1 MVDRKP
7 ADATEVVVEQT
18 IRAGTYRLRRRGLLE
33 QWRTDGGIDSAMYD
47 AGLRFERD
55 FEAAHMRDH
64 YGGVMEER
72 LSGVGG
78 TANHE
83 KWVLHSLTARTHV
96 REALAAVGP
105 VGGSIL
111 WGVVGNAMTLK
122 DYSLRQ
128 RWGAGRAMDVRHA
141 RGVLV
146 AALGTL
152 AHHYGYSKPQDV
164 VFNVD
169 SNH

>member
-1 MVDRKP
+1 MGDRKDP
-7 ADATEVVVEQT
+7 DATEVVVEQT
-18 IRAGTYRLRRRGLLE
+18 VRAGTYRLRRRGLLE
-33 QWRTDGGIDSAMYD
+33 QWRTGGGIDSAMYD

-78 TANHE
+78 HE
-83 KWVLHSLTARTHV
+83 KWVLHSLTARTQV
-96 REALAAVGP
+96 RAALDAVGP

-111 WGVVGNAMTLK
+111 WGVLGNAMTLK
-122 DYSLRQ
+122 DYALRQ
-128 RWGAGRAMDVRHA
+128 RWGSSRAMDVRHA

-164 VFNVD
+164 VFDVD